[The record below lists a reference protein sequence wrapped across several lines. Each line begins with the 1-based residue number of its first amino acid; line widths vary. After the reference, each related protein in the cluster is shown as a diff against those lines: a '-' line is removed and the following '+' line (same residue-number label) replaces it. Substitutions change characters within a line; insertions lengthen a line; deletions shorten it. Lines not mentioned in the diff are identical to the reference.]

1 MLMKTTHDTSMAVIR
16 KIGGDIEDAIRKL
29 AITRKAFR
37 KYGGVKIAGRKWL
50 SGNDNIVGDIG
61 EYWAT
66 KLLRKYNP
74 ELAGT
79 KVSEFDFWMDDPEGK
94 KRRKKVSV
102 KTLTDWSKSRQ
113 GSRVKA
119 TGWEYFFA
127 IDLNL
132 DLIPRKYALIKKK
145 DFLKEQKPGTAFRWW
160 RWLRKYEK
168 PYPKRLLPRSKK

>member
-1 MLMKTTHDTSMAVIR
+1 MVKTKRDRTTKGTRAE
-16 KIGGDIEDAIRKL
+16 IEYAIREL
-29 AITRKAFR
+29 AVARKAFR
-37 KYGGVKIAGRKWL
+37 KYGVAKIAGRKWL

-66 KLLRKYNP
+66 KLLAKYNP
-74 ELAGT
+74 VLSGT
-79 KVSEFDFWMDDPEGK
+79 KVSDFDFRMDDPKGG
-94 KRRKKVSV
+94 KRRPKVSV
-102 KTLTDWSKSRQ
+102 KTITDWSKSRQ

-119 TGWEYFFA
+119 TGWQYFFA

-132 DLIPRKYALIKKK
+132 NLIPIKFALIKKK
-145 DFLKEQKPGTAFRWW
+145 EFLKEQKPGTAFRWW